1 MLQLTAFSDA
11 IFFATVGRRLV
22 IVNFSASTATNET

>member
-1 MLQLTAFSDA
+1 MLLLTAFPDA
-11 IFFATVGRRLV
+11 TFCAAVGGCMV